1 MGGQVV
7 LDEVDGDALGRK
19 DTAQGFVTLQLR
31 GRADAGHHGGS
42 HVTKQQCHVFL
53 LGRQM
58 LCDLHRSYGLTTA
71 GASPDGQDSAAGFL
85 GDFHLLRLC
94 AAVKEASFHE
104 VHSAAAS
111 LSAAGSAP
119 SLSTVSVFSAFS
131 APSSASASGSAYSSS
146 IRASCAAINSSA
158 FSGVPR

>member
-7 LDEVDGDALGRK
+7 LDEVDRDPLGGK
-19 DTAQGFVTLQLR
+19 NTAQRLVTLQLG
-31 GRADAGHHGGS
+31 GRADTGHHGGG
-42 HVTKQQCHVFL
+42 HIAEQQRHILF

-58 LCDLHRSYGLTTA
+58 LCDLHRSHGLTAA
-71 GASPDGQDSAAGFL
+71 GASPDGKDSAAGFL
-85 GDFHLLRLC
+85 DDFNLLRLC
-94 AAVKEASFHE
+94 AAVKQASFHE

-119 SLSTVSVFSAFS
+119 SLSPVSVFSVVS
-131 APSSASASGSAYSSS
+131 AVSSASGSAYSSS
-146 IRASCAAINSSA
+146 IRASCASMNAEA